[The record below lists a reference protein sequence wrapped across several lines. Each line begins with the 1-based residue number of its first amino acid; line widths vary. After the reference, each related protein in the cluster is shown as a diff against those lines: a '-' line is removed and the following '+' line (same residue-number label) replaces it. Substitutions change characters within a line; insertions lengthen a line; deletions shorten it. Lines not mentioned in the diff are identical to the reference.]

1 MDNLFKIC
9 LLTWVLIN
17 PLLHS
22 VLLLV
27 NPLAVALEVYL
38 GGRSGLAVQVH
49 RLVLDYIGLLWF
61 HQKHRQRLRGIWRE
75 GFRQITKTDEVIV
88 NCEERD
94 GNKTGGGRE
103 RGRKRWKER
112 WREAEVENGGRK
124 PKIDKERERK
134 DGLGEKGNQTRDR
147 GTVYYNHSLCMGLS
161 IRAAHSE
168 IPIIWY
174 FGMFTQVYFRAQEI
188 LGFLSGNKA
197 AWIYRNRALLGL
209 TTTSYCWETIER
221 LSQ

>member
-1 MDNLFKIC
+1 MYLSLLFLFLKKSGSVVDNPFKIC

-94 GNKTGGGRE
+94 GNKMGGGRE
-103 RGRKRWKER
+103 EEMKGKMKGGRSWERRQKAQDRQRKREKGW
-112 WREAEVENGGRK
+112 VG
-124 PKIDKERERK
+124 RERK
-134 DGLGEKGNQTRDR
+134 PDKRQRDS
-147 GTVYYNHSLCMGLS
+147 VL
-161 IRAAHSE
+161 
-168 IPIIWY
+168 
-174 FGMFTQVYFRAQEI
+174 
-188 LGFLSGNKA
+188 
-197 AWIYRNRALLGL
+197 
-209 TTTSYCWETIER
+209 
-221 LSQ
+221 